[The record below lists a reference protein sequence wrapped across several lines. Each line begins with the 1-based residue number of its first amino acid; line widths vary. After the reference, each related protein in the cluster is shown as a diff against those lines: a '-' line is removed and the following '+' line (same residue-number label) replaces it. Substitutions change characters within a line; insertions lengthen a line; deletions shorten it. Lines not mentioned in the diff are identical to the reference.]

1 MSTSQGGRRALET
14 IQCMEKSELDGALKE
29 ISVFPLKPGEELQL
43 GEREEEGGREMNHHE
58 QSKGMEE
65 WSRCRKQPRE
75 QLSEEFPEQREG
87 LV

>member
-1 MSTSQGGRRALET
+1 
-14 IQCMEKSELDGALKE
+14 MEKSELDGALKE

-58 QSKGMEE
+58 QEE

-75 QLSEEFPEQREG
+75 QLSEEFPEQRES
-87 LV
+87 LVQPV